1 MSRARPLT
9 AGVTTAALA
18 IASALAV
25 AGLAERA
32 GAHGGEDHGAP
43 ARAAAS
49 AAADPNVARVPIETQ
64 FLLGLRTERARR
76 GALAARLGQIG
87 TVVARPAGE
96 LAVVA
101 PTSGRLFPPE
111 GGFLRLGDEVKKG
124 QLLGTLRPSLGG
136 AESAQ
141 LGLSRSDA
149 ASRVAAAEARLALA
163 ERELARRRELEG
175 IVAEKDVEAAG
186 AEVEIAR
193 AEVARARADVGVL
206 AGGAGAQRLSATID
220 GTVVSG
226 RVSPG
231 AQVAEGTELWR
242 IVDLATLWVE
252 VRVPEAD
259 AARLVGDRA
268 EVTLVT
274 DPAARFEARRLAV
287 ASLVDPA
294 TRTVQAL
301 FELDN
306 SDRRARVGALVHVGL
321 AGSAPVESVV
331 VPASALLD
339 RGGAPTVVV
348 KTGPETFELR
358 GVAVGPKSAG
368 AIGITAGVAAGERV
382 VVDGAMAVLLA
393 AGG

>member
-1 MSRARPLT
+1 MSRARPL
-9 AGVTTAALA
+9 AIVPALA
-18 IASALAV
+18 LASALAATV
-25 AGLAERA
+25 LEHRA
-32 GAHGGEDHGAP
+32 NAHGGEDHSAP
-43 ARAAAS
+43 AEPSAS
-49 AAADPNVARVPIETQ
+49 AAADPNATRVPIETQ
-64 FLLGLRTERARR
+64 FLLGLRTERVKR
-76 GALAARLGQIG
+76 GALAASLGQIG

-101 PTSGRLFPPE
+101 PTSGRLFPPD

-149 ASRVAAAEARLALA
+149 ASRVAGAEARLGLA
-163 ERELARRRELEG
+163 EREFARRRELKG
-175 IVAEKDVEAAG
+175 IVAEKEVQAAE

-206 AGGAGAQRLSATID
+206 AGGAGAQKLSATID

-231 AQVAEGTELWR
+231 AQIAEGTELWR

-252 VRVPEAD
+252 VRIPEAD
-259 AARLVGDRA
+259 AARLSGDRA
-268 EVTLVT
+268 EVTIVT

-306 SDRRARVGALVHVGL
+306 KDRRARVGALVHVSM
-321 AGSAPVESVV
+321 AGGAAVESVV
-331 VPASALLD
+331 VPVSALLD
-339 RGGAPTVVV
+339 RGGAPTVIV

-358 GVAVGPKSAG
+358 TVTVGPKSG
-368 AIGITAGVAAGERV
+368 GHIGITAGVAAGERV
-382 VVDGAMAVLLA
+382 VVDAAMSVLLA

>member
-1 MSRARPLT
+1 MSRARPL
-9 AGVTTAALA
+9 AIAAALA
-18 IASALAV
+18 VASALA
-25 AGLAERA
+25 GLGLEERA
-32 GAHGGEDHGAP
+32 AAHGGEDHGAP
-43 ARAAAS
+43 ARPAAAA
-49 AAADPNVARVPIETQ
+49 AAADPNVAQVPIETQ

-76 GALAARLGQIG
+76 AALAAGLGQLG
-87 TVVARPAGE
+87 TVIARPAGE

-101 PTSGRLFPPE
+101 PTAGRLFPPE
-111 GGFLRLGDEVKKG
+111 GGFVRLGDEVKKG
-124 QLLGTLRPSLGG
+124 QVLATLRPSLGG

-149 ASRVAAAEARLALA
+149 ASRVAVAEARLGVA
-163 ERELARRRELEG
+163 ERELARRRELRG
-175 IVAEKDVEAAG
+175 IVAEKEIQAAE

-193 AEVARARADVGVL
+193 AEAARARADVGAL
-206 AGGAGAQRLSATID
+206 AGGAGAQKLGATID

-242 IVDLATLWVE
+242 IVDLATLWID
-252 VRVPEAD
+252 VRIPEAD
-259 AARLVGDRA
+259 AARLSGDRA
-268 EVTLVT
+268 EAALAT

-301 FELDN
+301 FEIDN
-306 SDRRARVGALVHVGL
+306 RDGRARVGALVHVRM
-321 AGSAPVESVV
+321 AGGAAAESVV

-339 RGGAPTVVV
+339 RSGAPTVVV

-358 GVAVGPKSAG
+358 AVAVGPRSAG
-368 AIGITAGVAAGERV
+368 AVGIMAGVAAGERV
-382 VVDGAMAVLLA
+382 VVEGAMAVLLA